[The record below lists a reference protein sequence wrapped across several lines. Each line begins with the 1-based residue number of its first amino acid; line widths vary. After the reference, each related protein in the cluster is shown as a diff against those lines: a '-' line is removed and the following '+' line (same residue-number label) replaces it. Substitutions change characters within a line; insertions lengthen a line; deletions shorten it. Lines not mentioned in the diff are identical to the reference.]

1 MMRSQEVKEISSIAK
16 DVFPPLRAES
26 LTSGTLSLES
36 TVDEAETWARKLFP
50 DVNKFIQV
58 PTEMSSKASKKPD
71 NQAKKTVKTEE
82 FSSNS
87 TAQEMNDTV
96 IPGLFVE
103 NLKNSKR
110 AKRAKKFKVMRLQQ
124 KVLQLYKF
132 FIQRKAPTN
141 KKSLGKTDS
150 VRCCTA
156 SPMVCFL
163 TFFVPCMNEF

>member
-1 MMRSQEVKEISSIAK
+1 MMRSQEVKETSSITK

-50 DVNKFIQV
+50 DVNKSIQV
-58 PTEMSSKASKKPD
+58 PTEMSSKASKKIKPD

-87 TAQEMNDTV
+87 TAQEMMNDTV

-124 KVLQLYKF
+124 KVLQ
-132 FIQRKAPTN
+132 
-141 KKSLGKTDS
+141 
-150 VRCCTA
+150 
-156 SPMVCFL
+156 
-163 TFFVPCMNEF
+163 